1 MHRRGGPM
9 SQHDK
14 DAIFFVVWLLNHVAR
29 AWGKTTAETYRL
41 LQGVD
46 IVNGYLFPSFDM
58 LHTMGSEALI
68 EDVTLLA
75 RKRGLAV

>member
-1 MHRRGGPM
+1 M

-14 DAIFFVVWLLNHVAR
+14 DAVFFVVWLLNHVAR
-29 AWGKTTAETYRL
+29 AWGKTSAETYQL
-41 LQGVD
+41 LQSVD
-46 IVNGYLFPSFDM
+46 IVNGYLYPCYDT
-58 LHTMGSEALI
+58 LHTMGSEALV